1 MLRQKKVNTT
11 MNALTTQR
19 KHRGIRLKKSSQVF
33 FSFLKITLFIVF
45 YSKTLCSVHIRY
57 QPKYAKIL

>member
-33 FSFLKITLFIVF
+33 FLI
-45 YSKTLCSVHIRY
+45 SKNYSVHIRY
-57 QPKYAKIL
+57 QPKCAKIL

>member
-1 MLRQKKVNTT
+1 MLDKKKVNTT

-33 FSFLKITLFIVF
+33 FIFKN
-45 YSKTLCSVHIRY
+45 YSVHIRY